1 MNPDPLYMTL
11 KNMTQSAHGDRPYAG
26 NLAGA
31 EYVHSKADWPSC
43 PVADE
48 CEEDTHE
55 IMHELRNRAREAV
68 KEYIQRDGSGYRSG
82 DKAHLIEIRVV
93 DVIEKP

>member
-11 KNMTQSAHGDRPYAG
+11 KNMTQSPHSDRPYAG

-31 EYVHSKADWPSC
+31 EYVHSKADWPS
-43 PVADE
+43 VTIADE
-48 CEEDTHE
+48 DAGEVGPEEL
-55 IMHELRNRAREAV
+55 MGLRNQARMAV
-68 KEYIQRDGSGYRSG
+68 EEYIQRPDSGYRLG

-93 DVIEKP
+93 DVIER

>member
-31 EYVHSKADWPSC
+31 EYVHSKADWPSLRIGDF
-43 PVADE
+43 DE
-48 CEEDTHE
+48 GPGLTA
-55 IMHELRNRAREAV
+55 LRAHACDAV
-68 KEYIQRDGSGYRSG
+68 RDYIQRPDSGYNPG

-93 DVIEKP
+93 DVIERS